1 MAGKKA
7 RSGRRKGSLSWS
19 KNPTAVAGHHL
30 QTLIEMWLAGVPIKV
45 GPHQWLVQPIERKH
59 TVPPKVK
66 RVLAQFAIGHM
77 LDVRPDLKRPGIAE
91 VLAWTRRRAPAN
103 TLRQKRRSTVDERE
117 DVRRG

>member
-1 MAGKKA
+1 MAGTKG

-45 GPHQWLVQPIERKH
+45 GPDQWLVQPIERMH

-103 TLRQKRRSTVDERE
+103 TLCDRS
-117 DVRRG
+117 GGQQ

>member
-1 MAGKKA
+1 MAGKKG

-45 GPHQWLVQPIERKH
+45 SPHQWLVQPIERKH